1 MADWLIDWLIDW
13 LTDRLIDWSIDWLID
28 RLREKQYLFLLI
40 QIYCRR
46 HEDYK
51 KGGKMKGNANYISV
65 WFPSFFIVIVV
76 NCFDCICFFAWCTLK
91 LKPGLSG
98 PSWPVQNES
107 LFPSFAISKK
117 PYCFYS
123 KTPTLQSLYRNS
135 RGTNGQYRDPLFL
148 LNLND
153 IDEVCLGHSEKIMAL
168 LCDFTLVI
176 YRWFG
181 ISSTVWVIFWR
192 TAR

>member
-1 MADWLIDWLIDW
+1 MIDWLIDWLIDW
-13 LTDRLIDWSIDWLID
+13 
-28 RLREKQYLFLLI
+28 EKNSTSFYWYRYI
-40 QIYCRR
+40 V
-46 HEDYK
+46 DA
-51 KGGKMKGNANYISV
+51 MKITRKVERWKVMQTTFQSD
-65 WFPSFFIVIVV
+65 FSLFFIVIVV

-117 PYCFYS
+117 PYCFHS